1 MSKQTLIV
9 ITVTLLTMLGYGQKA
24 NAQHTNNKENKI
36 MNTVYDFNL
45 KDKKGNDVS
54 LSEYK
59 GKVLMIVNTATG
71 CGFTPQYEV
80 LEDMYKRFKADG
92 LEILDVP
99 CNQFGHQAPGSDE
112 EISQF
117 CTMKFGTDF
126 PQFKKADVNGK
137 NELPLYTWLKS
148 QKGCESSFDEKIA
161 SVMEKLYNESN
172 DEPRKKDDIQWNFTK
187 FIINRQ
193 GEVVARFE
201 ANADMKQVEECISAL
216 LKQ

>member
-1 MSKQTLIV
+1 
-9 ITVTLLTMLGYGQKA
+9 MLGYGQ
-24 NAQHTNNKENKI
+24 NGNSQHTNNKENKI

-80 LEDMYKRFKADG
+80 LEDMYKRLKADG